1 VNAKGWGTAGSP
13 EHELIELDRVL
24 GLLARPAR
32 LGSGVPRS
40 ARSQLRGLGLELG
53 RSAPRKELIEQV
65 WSLKRPLLRQ
75 LSAFDDP
82 LPPCA

>member
-1 VNAKGWGTAGSP
+1 VNAKRWGTGGSP

-32 LGSGVPRS
+32 LGSGVPRG
-40 ARSQLRGLGLELG
+40 ARSQLRELGLEPG

-65 WSLKRPLLRQ
+65 WALKRPLMRQ
-75 LSAFDDP
+75 LGSFDDP